1 MQIHPNFA
9 SLQSNG
15 SCKLVSSSDSTFDF
29 MQYASHHMKCCFL
42 TSLHLLQDTTI
53 QSYYVMPRHILVL
66 LVLNIHDNKHNIH
79 SFYASKETGWETV
92 QKHNF
97 IVNILFVS
105 GCLTRVSTFT
115 PASRCRSLTLRH
127 LSYFLTSSDGVSLVI
142 NTPSCHITASQE
154 MYERNLISIINFVH
168 LGIYWNRLCVCG
180 KREKNVCK
188 EWRMKRFLEK
198 F

>member
-53 QSYYVMPRHILVL
+53 QSYYAMPRHILVL
-66 LVLNIHDNKHNIH
+66 LVLNIHDNKHNIQG
-79 SFYASKETGWETV
+79 FYALEETGWETV

-97 IVNILFVS
+97 IVVNILFCVRLFNEGFYLHSRITVQIFNSEAPVILFNIIGWGES
-105 GCLTRVSTFT
+105 GHKYSIM
-115 PASRCRSLTLRH
+115 SYHSLARNVWTEL
-127 LSYFLTSSDGVSLVI
+127 YI
-142 NTPSCHITASQE
+142 NH
-154 MYERNLISIINFVH
+154 
-168 LGIYWNRLCVCG
+168 
-180 KREKNVCK
+180 
-188 EWRMKRFLEK
+188 
-198 F
+198 